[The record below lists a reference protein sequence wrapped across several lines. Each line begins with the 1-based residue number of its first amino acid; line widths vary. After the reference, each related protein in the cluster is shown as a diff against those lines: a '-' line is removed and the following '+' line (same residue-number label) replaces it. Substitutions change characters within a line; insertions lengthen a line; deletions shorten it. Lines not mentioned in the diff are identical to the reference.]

1 MDISSILGS
10 DEVKKHIKDATYPL
24 VKMVYNEIY
33 IYVWFICIYNIFL
46 LSLVVINLYLL
57 IRYVRI
63 EKHII
68 IPDSDLA

>member
-10 DEVKKHIKDATYPL
+10 DEVKKQIKDATYPL

-46 LSLVVINLYLL
+46 LSLVLINVYLL
-57 IRYVRI
+57 IRYMRI
-63 EKHII
+63 EKHGGITE
-68 IPDSDLA
+68 SDLA